1 MITEFIDSL
10 RCHCPPPFRSYGF
23 HRELA
28 AIHARRQRCR
38 NAWQTHEQNCHQI
51 ITDHAPGG
59 DVALLAGAGI
69 CFDLPVETLL
79 SRYTEI
85 WLADVAFH
93 ISVRRL
99 ARRNPAIRLI
109 TADITGLLATALP
122 DSLSDIRPVDLW
134 QTEPRIDLVVSANL
148 ITQLPLPFLDKRST
162 PTDQTDLRTAV
173 HRAHLD
179 WLRSFQCQTV
189 LIAETEVRRRALPAT
204 KWTRQS
210 SLTSEM
216 LDDPHCNWT
225 WQIAPTGE
233 ISRRMEMEM
242 TVAGWVKPPVS
253 LA

>member
-1 MITEFIDSL
+1 MIAEFIDSL

-79 SRYTEI
+79 S
-85 WLADVAFH
+85 LADVAFH

-109 TADITGLLATALP
+109 TADLTGLLATALP
-122 DSLSDIRPVDLW
+122 DSLSDIRPVGLW
-134 QTEPRIDLVVSANL
+134 QTEPRIDFVVSANL

-162 PTDQTDLRTAV
+162 TTDQTDLRTAV

-179 WLRSFQCQTV
+179 WLRSFDCQTV

-204 KWTRQS
+204 KWARQS
-210 SLTSEM
+210 SLTSEL
-216 LDDPHCNWT
+216 LDDPHCKWT
-225 WQIAPTGE
+225 WQIAPAGE